1 MSTNDGFPSAD
12 DLYRAGALS
21 NRMPSAA
28 ELFAATS
35 PENDEYDTADF
46 RDDEDE
52 EEPQFGAPAPLTLI
66 PTSTT
71 NPRRPRTLAAG
82 YDKKLQTLT
91 VLFRDNNNGAGPVLY
106 NYYDVDNL
114 TWANFKRARSKGR
127 FIKAYLD
134 DHDRGYPTEA
144 AISKFGR
151 DFLGS
156 VAREYQE
163 AQGGLQPGHSAKSR
177 RGMRPYGS
185 R

>member
-1 MSTNDGFPSAD
+1 VSTNDGYPSAD

-28 ELFAATS
+28 ELYAATA
-35 PENDEYDTADF
+35 EDADYDTADF
-46 RDDEDE
+46 RDDVEEDE
-52 EEPQFGAPAPLTLI
+52 PQLGAPAELTLV

-71 NPRRPRTLAAG
+71 NPKRPRTLAAG

-127 FIKAYLD
+127 FIRAYLD

-144 AISKFGR
+144 AISKAGR
-151 DFLGS
+151 EFLGD
-156 VAREYQE
+156 VARQYQE

-177 RGMRPYGS
+177 RGLRPYRS
-185 R
+185 ME